1 MSIPLTWQTFFFPSF
16 LPTAALSQPDIEKAA
31 APGYRKHISREE
43 GMAEDFL
50 HFMAAQAE
58 RRIQAAQKEGAF
70 DHLPGE
76 GKPLDFEDDSTVPGE
91 LRMAY
96 KVLRNAGYLPPEIA
110 DRKEINTILDLLEHC
125 EEGAEKVRQMQ
136 KLDVILMRMQNRHKR
151 SVAITEH
158 DPYYENVVR
167 RITIL
172 KKGRS

>member
-1 MSIPLTWQTFFFPSF
+1 
-16 LPTAALSQPDIEKAA
+16 
-31 APGYRKHISREE
+31 
-43 GMAEDFL
+43 MAENFL
-50 HFMAAQAE
+50 HFMTFQAE

-76 GKPLDFEDDSTVPGE
+76 GRPLELEDDSAVPGE

-96 KVLRNAGYLPPEIA
+96 KVLRNAGYLPPELA

-136 KLDVILMRMQNRHKR
+136 KLDVILMRMKNRGKR
-151 SVAITEH
+151 SVAIDEH

-167 RITIL
+167 RVTIL
-172 KKGRS
+172 KKGRR